1 MTGEVLEIPERSKAR
16 RSVSVADGR
25 YEMYAGYSPQNL
37 ANTSGSGIICFKPSL
52 CSFATSS
59 RSNNRAWGNLFFK
72 NSSRVLR
79 GELGMCQLASTK
91 IASLVTLEGLTRSGA
106 TFLEEKDREER
117 EKFEN
122 DWVAIL

>member
-1 MTGEVLEIPERSKAR
+1 
-16 RSVSVADGR
+16 
-25 YEMYAGYSPQNL
+25 
-37 ANTSGSGIICFKPSL
+37 
-52 CSFATSS
+52 
-59 RSNNRAWGNLFFK
+59 
-72 NSSRVLR
+72 
-79 GELGMCQLASTK
+79 MCQLASTK